1 MGLAAPA
8 FEPHDT
14 QRDRSVFRPDGS
26 AVIAVDGETS
36 GKAAGGT
43 GEAVD
48 LKAGEG
54 RIVNFLRN
62 PIEISCE

>member
-26 AVIAVDGETS
+26 AVIAVDNKTS
-36 GKAAGGT
+36 GHAAGRT

-48 LKAGEG
+48 LKAGDE
-54 RIVNFLRN
+54 RTVNFL
-62 PIEISCE
+62 